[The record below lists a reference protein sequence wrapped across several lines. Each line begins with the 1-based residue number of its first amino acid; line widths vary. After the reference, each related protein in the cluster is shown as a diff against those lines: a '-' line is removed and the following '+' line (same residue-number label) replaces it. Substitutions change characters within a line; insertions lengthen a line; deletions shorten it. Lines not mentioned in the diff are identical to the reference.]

1 MADGGPLDPGQGV
14 ALSRP
19 IHWHGDVGTGPRLT
33 PLLGGAPP
41 TLAPMRRVSIL
52 GLLATAVILV
62 GSCGGDDRPT
72 AELTISMLDNSFDQD
87 VYEVPV
93 GAVVEFV
100 NNGRNPHNA
109 FAVDGSWSTQDATG
123 DALMLAGETATL
135 TYDDPGTYEFFCTI
149 HASRQDDGSYEGMV
163 ATLVVGESTGTTS
176 QVDSAADVVD
186 EWTGVTRAVPSDY
199 PTIQSGVDAAE
210 PGDLVLVEPGVY
222 REAVSVTTPFI
233 TIRGTD
239 RNEVI
244 LDGEFTRENGIA
256 VTADGVAIE
265 NMTARNYTINGF
277 FWNGVE
283 GYRGS
288 YLTAIDDW
296 VYGIY
301 AFDSV
306 DGLFEHS
313 YASGSWDAGFYIGQ
327 CRPCDAVIN
336 EVVAEYN
343 GLGYSGTNSSGN
355 IWIVNS
361 EWRNNVAGIVPNT
374 LDSELLPP
382 VSDVV
387 VAGNFVHHNGE
398 DELAPN
404 RTAEWSAYGNGIV
417 LAGARDSVVR
427 NNLLV
432 NNPTSGV
439 LVVSM
444 IDKNLWPSGGN
455 EVRNNVSMG
464 SGRSDYAL
472 GGPAEQGSCFSDNE
486 GDSSTPRLL
495 NLLHSCEG
503 INLPSPWSLAAGSN
517 NLGRIAEVNFE
528 LNPQLEHGEA
538 PKPMEPLT
546 NLPGGADAPVRPAVD
561 VFASLDFDPTS
572 ISTPHLP
579 AGVEIAGPEPV
590 FMGIVL
596 NSGFWPLLMGVLLS
610 MIPTLT
616 WLIGGLWSLARI
628 WTTDDR
634 STAWRIAWSVLVVV
648 VPVVGAL
655 VYLAAADRTN
665 RRLRR
670 AGVVSFGAFAWLAAT
685 GAAIVI
691 GGIV

>member
-1 MADGGPLDPGQGV
+1 
-14 ALSRP
+14 
-19 IHWHGDVGTGPRLT
+19 
-33 PLLGGAPP
+33 
-41 TLAPMRRVSIL
+41 MRRIL
-52 GLLATAVILV
+52 TLGMLAVAVLIV
-62 GSCGGDDRPT
+62 GSCGGDDQP
-72 AELTISMLDNSFDQD
+72 AGEFSISMLDNSFDQD

-109 FAVDGSWSTQDATG
+109 FSVDGSWSTQDATG
-123 DALMLAGETATL
+123 DSLMLADETAVL
-135 TYDDPGTYEFFCTI
+135 TFDDPGTYQFFCTI
-149 HASRQDDGSYEGMV
+149 HATEQDDGSYEGMV
-163 ATLVVGESTGTTS
+163 ATLVVGESDGTTS
-176 QVDSAADVVD
+176 QVDNGADVVD
-186 EWTGVTRAVPSDY
+186 EWSGVTRAVPSDY

-210 PGDLVLVEPGVY
+210 PGDLVLVESGVY

-239 RNEVI
+239 RNDVI
-244 LDGEFTRENGIA
+244 LDGEFTRDNGIA

-277 FWNGVE
+277 FWNGVT

-301 AFDSV
+301 AFASV
-306 DGLFEHS
+306 DGLLEHS

-327 CRPCDAVIN
+327 CRPCDAVVTD
-336 EVVAEYN
+336 VVAEYN

-361 EWRNNVAGIVPNT
+361 EWRNNVAGIAPNT

-387 VAGNFVHHNGE
+387 VAGNYVHDNGE
-398 DELAPN
+398 TGLAPN

-455 EVRNNVSMG
+455 EVRDNVAIG

-472 GGPAEQGSCFSDNE
+472 GGPAEQRSCFSGNE
-486 GDSSTPRLL
+486 GESTTPRLL
-495 NLLHSCEG
+495 TLLHSCEG

-538 PKPMEPLT
+538 PKPTEPLAG
-546 NLPGGADAPVRPAVD
+546 LPGGAEAPIVPAVD
-561 VFASLDFDPTS
+561 VFASLDFDPS
-572 ISTPHLP
+572 AISTPELP
-579 AGVEIAGPEPV
+579 DGIDIADSEPV

-596 NSGFWPLLMGVLLS
+596 NSGFWPLTMGVLLS
-610 MIPTLT
+610 MIPTLA
-616 WLIGGLWSLARI
+616 WLLGSLWSLARI

-634 STAWRIAWSVLVVV
+634 STAWQIGWSVVV
-648 VPVVGAL
+648 VVLPVVGAL
-655 VYLAAADRTN
+655 AFLAAADRTE

-670 AGVVSFGAFAWLAAT
+670 VGIVSIGVFAWIVAT
-685 GAAIVI
+685 GAAVVI